1 MSTTDPER
9 FVEFVGR
16 EAGPALRLVLVC
28 EPESHRVAYAREDLQ
43 EQYRT
48 TEIADLAAYIREA
61 TAAEIPDSISSVIG
75 DLDAVVLCYESAVGV
90 LFPVGDARVL
100 ASLDPTAASQL
111 HEFAH
116 SCQAFLDEM
125 P

>member
-16 EAGPALRLVLVC
+16 EAGAALRLVLVC

-48 TEIADLAAYIREA
+48 AEIADLAAYIREA
-61 TAAEIPDSISSVIG
+61 TAADIPDSISAVIG

-90 LFPVGDARVL
+90 LFPVGDTQVL